1 MEQLS
6 PCATASEALAPRAC
20 APQQEK
26 PQQRGAQVTITSSL
40 FTATREK
47 LAQQWR
53 SSTAKRKI
61 IDEYRNG
68 PGSLMAPLQEAGYLW
83 RYQESNAGCEESR
96 GESDSGLDG
105 SWDCQG
111 GRENEEPRETLRKE
125 WKGYIGAEGK
135 ESGVVPEKFASG
147 TFHLHQRLLA
157 MSSDL
162 QASWE
167 TSVCI
172 SHDWSSFLY

>member
-1 MEQLS
+1 MGLGL
-6 PCATASEALAPRAC
+6 T
-20 APQQEK
+20 
-26 PQQRGAQVTITSSL
+26 
-40 FTATREK
+40 
-47 LAQQWR
+47 
-53 SSTAKRKI
+53 
-61 IDEYRNG
+61 
-68 PGSLMAPLQEAGYLW
+68 APLQETGYFW
-83 RYQESNAGCEESR
+83 RYQESDAGCEER

-111 GRENEEPRETLRKE
+111 GRENKEPRKTLRKE

-135 ESGVVPEKFASG
+135 ESGVVLEKFASDR
-147 TFHLHQRLLA
+147 FHLHQPLLA

>member
-1 MEQLS
+1 MGEGLH
-6 PCATASEALAPRAC
+6 TNLH
-20 APQQEK
+20 K
-26 PQQRGAQVTITSSL
+26 AQAVSI
-40 FTATREK
+40 AV
-47 LAQQWR
+47 
-53 SSTAKRKI
+53 

-68 PGSLMAPLQEAGYLW
+68 PGSLVAPLQEAGYLW

-147 TFHLHQRLLA
+147 TFHLHHPLLA